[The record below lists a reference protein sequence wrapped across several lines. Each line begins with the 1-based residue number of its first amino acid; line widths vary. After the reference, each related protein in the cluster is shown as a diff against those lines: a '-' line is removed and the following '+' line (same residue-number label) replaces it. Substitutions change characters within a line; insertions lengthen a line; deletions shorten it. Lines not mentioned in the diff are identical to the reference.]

1 MRHRLLA
8 AFGLVLSAPALAG
21 EIPLLEEIVVTAS
34 RLPQPLLQTLL
45 HTTVLTEDVIRSSLA
60 PDLPTLLRQQAG
72 IELTQT
78 GGLGT
83 QSSLFLRGLN
93 SNQTLV
99 LLDGQRIGSATTG
112 TTALDQVM
120 LADIERIEIVRGNV
134 SALYGSEAIGGVI
147 QIFSKRGSGKP
158 GGEIK
163 AGLGSYGERRLAA
176 SYGGAYGATRLHL
189 GLSRLTRDGF
199 SAARPE
205 FVPTPFVFAPQD
217 LDDDGYRN
225 TTFTLH
231 LEHALGPAH
240 TLGLS
245 GRRSRGRVAY
255 DGTSTNRSEQDLEYL
270 QLTSRHGL
278 WPGGSGRLLLGA
290 SRDALDSYLDA
301 TPKSRLTTRN
311 RQASWQLSQ
320 SLAPGHDLN
329 LDLSWLGQRV
339 SSDMTYTRSRREVAS
354 ASLAYAGRSGGHA
367 VQLALRH
374 DDYSDFG
381 GHGTWLAAY
390 GYDLSPAWRLMA
402 SAGTA
407 FRAPSFNDLYNPAWG
422 GNPNLKP
429 ERSRSHE
436 LGVQYADTAMRARL
450 VRFDTRTRDLIVYQW
465 PMGNTNIG
473 RARSEGWELTLDTR
487 LAGLDMGLSLTLQD
501 PRDETTGARLKRRA
515 QRLGSLYLGQTA
527 ARWGW
532 RAEVKASGERED
544 YHVASFTPTTVK
556 GYAVANLSGH
566 YLLGKDLR
574 LEGRL
579 DNLFDRDYSLVH
591 GYRTPGRSGYL
602 GLNWQF

>member
-1 MRHRLLA
+1 MRYCHVVAACGLAVFALLH
-8 AFGLVLSAPALAG
+8 AG
-21 EIPLLEEIVVTAS
+21 EIPLLDEIVVTAS
-34 RLPQPLLQTLL
+34 RLPQPLVHTLM
-45 HTTVLTEDVIRSSLA
+45 HTTVLTEEAIRASLA

-72 IELTQT
+72 IEITQT
-78 GGLGT
+78 GGLGS
-83 QSSLFLRGLN
+83 QSSLFLRGMN

-112 TTALDQVM
+112 ATALDQVM

-147 QIFSKRGSGKP
+147 QIFTKRGSGKP
-158 GGEIK
+158 GGALT

-176 SYGGAYGATRLHL
+176 SYGGVFGATRLHL
-189 GLSRLTRDGF
+189 GVSRLTRDGF
-199 SAARPE
+199 SAIRPE
-205 FVPTPFVFAPQD
+205 FVSSPQD

-225 TTFTLH
+225 TTLSLN
-231 LEHALGPAH
+231 LEHALSPAH
-240 TLGLS
+240 TLALV
-245 GRRSRGRVAY
+245 GRASRGRVEY
-255 DGTSTNRSEQDLEYL
+255 DGTWSNRSEQDLDNL

-278 WPGGSGRLLLGA
+278 WPGGSGRLLLGV
-290 SRDALDSYLDA
+290 SRDVLDNFLNVA
-301 TPKSRLTTRN
+301 PAGWLTTRN
-311 RQASWQLSQ
+311 RQAGWQLSHT
-320 SLAPGHDLN
+320 LAPGHDLN
-329 LDLSWLGQRV
+329 LELAWLGQKV
-339 SSDMTYTRSRREVAS
+339 ASDTTYTRTRREVAS

-367 VQLALRH
+367 VQLAARH

-381 GHGTWLAAY
+381 DHNTWLAAY
-390 GYDLSPAWRLMA
+390 GYDLTPSWRLMA

-407 FRAPSFNDLYNPAWG
+407 FRAPSFNDLYNTAWG
-422 GNPNLKP
+422 GNPSLKP

-436 LGVQYADTAMRARL
+436 LGVQYADKAIRARL
-450 VRFDTRTRDLIVYQW
+450 ARFDTRTRDLIVYQW
-465 PMGNTNIG
+465 PAGNTNIG
-473 RARSEGWELTLDTR
+473 RARSDGWELSLDSR

-515 QRLGSLYLGQTA
+515 QRLGSLHVGQTA
-527 ARWGW
+527 PRWGW

-591 GYRTPGRSGYL
+591 GYQTPGRSGYL
-602 GLNWQF
+602 GLAWQF